1 MTNAFSLY
9 AARQS
14 GLHRLNPLT
23 TLALVGFCIVA
34 GLALPGPWG
43 PYAVFLLVLLP
54 LAAWGRVL
62 PDLLRGALK
71 IALPFAISVFLIQG
85 LFWTGGTPVV
95 GLGPLSLKR
104 EGLLF
109 ALQSTGRILAIIGSF
124 LLLALTTRPDALMRT
139 LDQHGL
145 PKALTYVVLATIQI
159 APRFQAKA
167 NTILD
172 AQRSRG
178 LETEGSVRQRIRA
191 LLPLVIPLVLGSLID
206 IEERAMSLEAR
217 AFSRTGEKTSLLVL
231 PDSAAQRLARALL
244 LLGMIAAVAGALAV
258 RVWWRA

>member
-1 MTNAFSLY
+1 
-9 AARQS
+9 
-14 GLHRLNPLT
+14 
-23 TLALVGFCIVA
+23 
-34 GLALPGPWG
+34 
-43 PYAVFLLVLLP
+43 
-54 LAAWGRVL
+54 
-62 PDLLRGALK
+62 
-71 IALPFAISVFLIQG
+71 
-85 LFWTGGTPVV
+85 
-95 GLGPLSLKR
+95 
-104 EGLLF
+104 
-109 ALQSTGRILAIIGSF
+109 
-124 LLLALTTRPDALMRT
+124 MRT

-231 PDSAAQRLARALL
+231 PDSAAQRLARTLL

>member
-1 MTNAFSLY
+1 MTTLSLY
-9 AARQS
+9 AAQS
-14 GLHRLNPLT
+14 GLHRLNPHDAGPGRL
-23 TLALVGFCIVA
+23 LHRR

-159 APRFQAKA
+159 APPRPAAGRSSITQ
-167 NTILD
+167 
-172 AQRSRG
+172 QRSLGRWDG
-178 LETEGSVRQRIRA
+178 GSVTPWIKHRS
-191 LLPLVIPLVLGSLID
+191 GSAH
-206 IEERAMSLEAR
+206 RY
-217 AFSRTGEKTSLLVL
+217 
-231 PDSAAQRLARALL
+231 SAA
-244 LLGMIAAVAGALAV
+244 
-258 RVWWRA
+258 